1 MEGPLHKHGRE
12 NGIVTRTRLGLIM
25 TLIGIVALAACAPPS
40 MWFRPVRFQAVQP
53 AASSGVNPSMDA
65 NDLREELEASPA
77 KAVLLPFADYS
88 AYDTPRP
95 HTHFHAFL
103 QERLVNE
110 LRKAGME
117 KGVAVGQDVALFLL
131 HERAILDAAPILAES
146 SPQTAL
152 LLGEFNG
159 DWSEPASDRIGRA
172 VHQNMIEMRTL
183 GGSWESL
190 PLDNAAISR
199 IAEAFSA
206 HYVVR
211 GRMTVYETGLEWNTY
226 PYPTQALAF
235 YFPGAD
241 EKVPRVGI
249 ASLDAYE
256 RFGQGP
262 VAPPAA
268 SIRSEENQ
276 PSEDWVQRVS
286 PFLRLDLF
294 IQDAGTGEVVYSN
307 SSLVSLAEL
316 DSVAVEAYPQPRE
329 VLEAAIGRAVV
340 HVLDPLT

>member
-1 MEGPLHKHGRE
+1 MHKHGRE
-12 NGIVTRTRLGLIM
+12 NGIVTRKRLGLIM
-25 TLIGIVALAACAPPS
+25 TLIGIVALAAACAPPS

-53 AASSGVNPSMDA
+53 AASSGVTPSMDA

-159 DWSEPASDRIGRA
+159 DWSEPASERIGRA

-199 IAEAFSA
+199 LAGAFSA
-206 HYVVR
+206 DYVVR
-211 GRMTVYETGLEWNTY
+211 GRMTVYAVSYTHLRAHET
-226 PYPTQALAF
+226 
-235 YFPGAD
+235 
-241 EKVPRVGI
+241 
-249 ASLDAYE
+249 
-256 RFGQGP
+256 
-262 VAPPAA
+262 
-268 SIRSEENQ
+268 
-276 PSEDWVQRVS
+276 
-286 PFLRLDLF
+286 
-294 IQDAGTGEVVYSN
+294 
-307 SSLVSLAEL
+307 
-316 DSVAVEAYPQPRE
+316 
-329 VLEAAIGRAVV
+329 
-340 HVLDPLT
+340 

>member
-1 MEGPLHKHGRE
+1 
-12 NGIVTRTRLGLIM
+12 VTRTRLGLII
-25 TLIGIVALAACAPPS
+25 TLVAIVALAACVPPS

-53 AASSGVNPSMDA
+53 AVSSGVNPSMNA
-65 NDLREELEASPA
+65 VDLLEKLEASPA

-88 AYDTPRP
+88 AYDTPCP
-95 HTHFHAFL
+95 HIRTHALL
-103 QERLVNE
+103 QECLVKE
-110 LRKAGME
+110 LQKAGME
-117 KGVAVGQDVALFLL
+117 EGVAAGRDVNLFLL
-131 HERAILDAAPILAES
+131 REQVILDAEPILAEK

-152 LLGEFNG
+152 LLSEFAGE
-159 DWSEPASDRIGRA
+159 WYEPLSDRIGRA

-183 GGSWESL
+183 GGDWESL

-199 IAEAFSA
+199 LAGAFSA
-206 HYVVR
+206 DYVVR
-211 GRMTVYETGLEWNTY
+211 GRMTVYETGLKWHPY
-226 PYPTQALAF
+226 PYPTQGLAF

-241 EKVPRVGI
+241 EKAPRVGI

-268 SIRSEENQ
+268 SIRSEDNQ

-316 DSVAVEAYPQPRE
+316 DSVAVEAFPQPRE
-329 VLEAAIGRAVV
+329 VLEAAIERAVV